1 MLPVRTFQKDTCR
14 ARLREG
20 VGACLAGAAAGWEC
34 AQVNAG
40 DPVDFQVAIPGS
52 PVGHAIACCATG
64 IAALIHHPHPLS
76 SSLPFPTHSHKR
88 KKLKEAEASSRRKKK
103 KKPRRRLKG
112 MMGSEGSTSPAARGA
127 ACAVCGGAA
136 AVYCAADAAALCNP
150 CDAAVHAA
158 NLLASRHERVP
169 IAMAAAA
176 AASGVYDD
184 LFAPDDV
191 DAASSW
197 PAPALAQG
205 QGSPQNGSSSTSFTT
220 SDSGAEGRSLFDLLS
235 DVDLAAAACVTGG
248 GGGYL
253 PDGVAPVYHGG
264 AAPLWAQPGMA
275 AWATA
280 WSPSDAAVVVVPGA
294 AAVVAAA
301 AERVARV
308 QRYREKR
315 KNRKFQKTIRY
326 ASRKAY
332 AEARPRIKGRF
343 VKRAASAPA
352 AAASSDNAAAATNAS
367 DTAKF
372 WLSFSDD
379 ARDDGVGF
387 YVDAAAYGVVP
398 SF

>member
-1 MLPVRTFQKDTCR
+1 
-14 ARLREG
+14 
-20 VGACLAGAAAGWEC
+20 
-34 AQVNAG
+34 
-40 DPVDFQVAIPGS
+40 
-52 PVGHAIACCATG
+52 
-64 IAALIHHPHPLS
+64 
-76 SSLPFPTHSHKR
+76 
-88 KKLKEAEASSRRKKK
+88 
-103 KKPRRRLKG
+103 
-112 MMGSEGSTSPAARGA
+112 MMGSEGSTSPAAGGA
-127 ACAVCGGAA
+127 ACAVCGAAA
-136 AVYCAADAAALCNP
+136 AVYCTADAAALCSP

-169 IAMAAAA
+169 IAMAAVA

-191 DAASSW
+191 NAASSW
-197 PAPALAQG
+197 PAAPAQG

-235 DVDLAAAACVTGG
+235 DVDIAAACVTGG

-253 PDGVAPVYHGG
+253 PDGVAPVHYGS
-264 AAPLWAQPGMA
+264 APLCAQPGMA
-275 AWATA
+275 AWAPT
-280 WSPSDAAVVVVPGA
+280 WSPVDAAAVVVPGA

-343 VKRAASAPA
+343 VKRAAGASAG
-352 AAASSDNAAAATNAS
+352 STSDNDAATNAS
-367 DTAKF
+367 DAAKF
-372 WLSFSDD
+372 WLSFSDAAHD
-379 ARDDGVGF
+379 DDGVGF
-387 YVDAAAYGVVP
+387 YVDAPAYGVVP
-398 SF
+398 TF

>member
-1 MLPVRTFQKDTCR
+1 
-14 ARLREG
+14 
-20 VGACLAGAAAGWEC
+20 
-34 AQVNAG
+34 
-40 DPVDFQVAIPGS
+40 
-52 PVGHAIACCATG
+52 
-64 IAALIHHPHPLS
+64 
-76 SSLPFPTHSHKR
+76 
-88 KKLKEAEASSRRKKK
+88 
-103 KKPRRRLKG
+103 
-112 MMGSEGSTSPAARGA
+112 MMGSEGSTSPAAGGGA
-127 ACAVCGGAA
+127 ACAVCGGVA

-169 IAMAAAA
+169 VAMAAAVA
-176 AASGVYDD
+176 EASGVYDD

-197 PAPALAQG
+197 PAPAPPLPAA
-205 QGSPQNGSSSTSFTT
+205 QGSPQNGSSSASFTT
-220 SDSGAEGRSLFDLLS
+220 SDSGGADGGSLFDLFS
-235 DVDLAAAACVTGG
+235 DVDLAAACGATGG
-248 GGGYL
+248 GYLL
-253 PDGVAPVYHGG
+253 PDGVAPVHHG
-264 AAPLWAQPGMA
+264 AAPLWAQQPAGGMA
-275 AWATA
+275 AAWAAAT
-280 WSPSDAAVVVVPGA
+280 WSPADAAAFVVPGA

-343 VKRAASAPA
+343 VKRAAG
-352 AAASSDNAAAATNAS
+352 AAASSSDNDSAAAAANSAV
-367 DTAKF
+367 DAGKF

-379 ARDDGVGF
+379 ARDDGGVGF
-387 YVDAAAYGVVP
+387 YADAAAYGVVP

>member
-1 MLPVRTFQKDTCR
+1 
-14 ARLREG
+14 
-20 VGACLAGAAAGWEC
+20 
-34 AQVNAG
+34 
-40 DPVDFQVAIPGS
+40 
-52 PVGHAIACCATG
+52 
-64 IAALIHHPHPLS
+64 
-76 SSLPFPTHSHKR
+76 
-88 KKLKEAEASSRRKKK
+88 
-103 KKPRRRLKG
+103 
-112 MMGSEGSTSPAARGA
+112 MGSEGSTSPAAGAA

-136 AVYCAADAAALCNP
+136 SLYCAADAAALCSP

-169 IAMAAAA
+169 LSMAAVA

-191 DAASSW
+191 DAVSSW
-197 PAPALAQG
+197 PAAPAQG

-235 DVDLAAAACVTGG
+235 DVDLAACVTGG
-248 GGGYL
+248 GGVGGYL
-253 PDGVAPVYHGG
+253 PDGVAPVHNG
-264 AAPLWAQPGMA
+264 AAPLWAHPGLA
-275 AWATA
+275 PWTTA
-280 WSPSDAAVVVVPGA
+280 WSPADAAAVVVPGA

-301 AERVARV
+301 AEREARV

-315 KNRKFQKTIRY
+315 KNRRFQKTIRY

-343 VKRAASAPA
+343 VKRAGGGSAAA
-352 AAASSDNAAAATNAS
+352 AAASDNDSSDA
-367 DTAKF
+367 AKF

-379 ARDDGVGF
+379 TRDGF
-387 YVDAAAYGVVP
+387 HVDPAAYGVVP